1 MREVILGGVIG
12 TLWIWVVRGGFLHTY
27 LLDILQVKQEKQNS
41 LKVELMYFKSL
52 LAGAR
57 F

>member
-1 MREVILGGVIG
+1 MKEVILGGVIV
-12 TLWIWVVRGGFLHTY
+12 TLYIWVVQGVFLHTY